1 VEITLQGKTAF
12 IAGGTSGINLGIA
25 RAMVR
30 EGARVAVLSRSQ
42 DKVDAAVAEL
52 NDIAGASTTLGF
64 AADVR
69 QGDAVEAAMAE
80 AAEIMGPLD
89 IVVSGAAG
97 NFLAP
102 AEALSSNAFR
112 AVMEIDLLG
121 TFHVMSSAFRHA
133 REGKASF
140 INISAPQASIPFWGQ
155 AHVCSAKAG
164 VDMLTKTLALEWGPK
179 GIRVNAIV
187 PGPIA
192 NTEGMARL
200 AATPELE
207 EIAKVSVPSRRFGEA
222 DEVATAAVYLASDQA
237 AYVNGAIFCV
247 DGGQVVGGA
256 TLMQPDVLNMM
267 SS

>member
-1 VEITLQGKTAF
+1 MEISLQGKTAF

-25 RAMVR
+25 KAMAR

-42 DKVDAAVAEL
+42 DKVDAAVSEL
-52 NDIAGASTTLGF
+52 NDIAGASTALGF
-64 AADVR
+64 AVDVR
-69 QGDAVEAAMAE
+69 QGDAVEAAMVE

-97 NFLAP
+97 NFLAT
-102 AEALSSNAFR
+102 AESLSSNAFR

-121 TFHVMSSAFRHA
+121 TFHVMSSGFRHA
-133 REGKASF
+133 REGNASF

-207 EIAKVSVPSRRFGEA
+207 EIARMSVPSRRFGEA
-222 DEVATAAVYLASDQA
+222 DEVASAAVFLAKIGRA
-237 AYVNGAIFCV
+237 HV
-247 DGGQVVGGA
+247 
-256 TLMQPDVLNMM
+256 
-267 SS
+267 